1 MMIDQLL
8 SASLAFVLAVFL
20 IWVVLIQTSG
30 LTLNQ
35 FF

>member
-1 MMIDQLL
+1 MIDQLL
-8 SASLAFVLAVFL
+8 TVSLAFVLAVFL

-35 FF
+35 IF